1 MLEFVLKLESKT
13 QLTVILLWL
22 WWDERNKFIEEGRRR
37 SVLDVAYVTAA
48 LADRFQAKG
57 A

>member
-1 MLEFVLKLESKT
+1 MLEFVLKLESKM
-13 QLTVILLWL
+13 QLTVVLLWL

-37 SVLDVAYVTAA
+37 PVLDVAYVTAA
-48 LADRFQAKG
+48 LVDRFQAKG